1 MAVKGA
7 KNKRMTSE
15 EKEAKEARKAV
26 VCNQPGTNP
35 TMFYYTER
43 CILKEDAHT
52 YKRINR
58 RAATFQK
65 RADKEHQSIKEY
77 SSALK
82 FDSQKMNSLLMDAR
96 ITSFRT
102 KMLHDMVDA
111 ENMKQNTSPIRRYH
125 RLFKDLDSPVKRYIE
140 KKEIEVE
147 VEKLVLF
154 DVHHYFQSVSNSIY
168 KFTASGE

>member
-15 EKEAKEARKAV
+15 ERRKARKAV

-52 YKRINR
+52 YKEPSVT
-58 RAATFQK
+58 ATFQK
-65 RADKEHQSIKEY
+65 RADKEHQSIKY

-82 FDSQKMNSLLMDAR
+82 FDSQKMNSLLMD
-96 ITSFRT
+96 
-102 KMLHDMVDA
+102 
-111 ENMKQNTSPIRRYH
+111 
-125 RLFKDLDSPVKRYIE
+125 
-140 KKEIEVE
+140 
-147 VEKLVLF
+147 LV
-154 DVHHYFQSVSNSIY
+154 
-168 KFTASGE
+168 